1 MGSISR
7 DRKIRVGHVAIS
19 LCLVVF
25 AITTTAIA
33 KDQDGLLKVYFLDVG
48 QGDAELIVTPSGKQ
62 ILIDGGPTNQIMG
75 ELGTIMP
82 FYDSTID
89 MILATHKHSDHIT
102 GLISVLDKYDV
113 SKIVD
118 TNRCYD
124 ASEAEEWQMRKES
137 EGSELITAKTGD
149 EFDFGD
155 GVKIRILYPDIVP
168 ADYKTKNPNNDSIV
182 AMLEYG
188 NLRILLMGDAELPVE
203 RDILNKKINVDAN
216 ILKIGHHGSKT
227 SSTSSF
233 LNSVSPAVG
242 VIEVGAKNSYGL
254 PSDVILS
261 RLETLAI
268 KYYRTDVDGTIKL
281 SSNGKYFKITKQQ
294 NGTSKKRTDTDIN

>member
-1 MGSISR
+1 MESISR
-7 DRKIRVGHVAIS
+7 DRKIRVGHVAIF

-48 QGDAELIVTPSGKQ
+48 QGDAELIVTPSGQQ
-62 ILIDGGPTNQIMG
+62 ILIDGGPTNQVID

-89 MILATHKHSDHIT
+89 VILATHKHSDHIT
-102 GLISVLDKYDV
+102 GLLGVLDKYDV
-113 SKIVD
+113 SRIVD
-118 TNRCYD
+118 TNRSYS
-124 ASEAEEWQMRKES
+124 ASEAKEWQAKKEL
-137 EGSELITAKTGD
+137 EGSELIIVKTGD

-155 GVKIRILYPDIVP
+155 GVKIRILYPDIVF

-188 NLRILLMGDAELPVE
+188 GLRILLMGDAESPVKKE
-203 RDILNKKINVDAN
+203 ILNKRINVDAN

-227 SSTSSF
+227 SSTLSF
-233 LNSVSPAVG
+233 LNSVSPTVG

-281 SSNGKYFKITKQQ
+281 SSNGKYFKITK
-294 NGTSKKRTDTDIN
+294 